1 MSKKWVV
8 VAKGAD
14 YNKIAK
20 DFGISPYLARIIRN
34 RGAVTDEEIDMY
46 LHADI
51 SKMHD
56 PALLKD
62 METAASILEDAIEA
76 QVPMRIVGDYDV
88 DGVCASYILKKGIE
102 ALGGIVDVRLPER
115 IRDGYGINADIIRQA
130 NEDGIE
136 LIITCDNGI
145 AASEEIELALSLGMS
160 VIVTD
165 HHEVPYDE
173 TDGQKKYR
181 IPCAD
186 AVIDPKR
193 PDCTY
198 PFEGICGAMVAYKLI
213 TYMFDCT
220 DIGETVQD
228 KAALSEELLSF
239 AAFATVGDLMEL
251 VDENRIAVKRGL
263 EILGRTTNTGMRAL
277 IDATGLKAGSISAYH
292 IGFVL
297 GPCINATGRLE
308 TADAALELFFSE
320 DPEEARKRA
329 GELVEL
335 NKSRRNLTEAYSNMA
350 IKKAEE
356 EYAGDRV
363 LVVYIPE
370 CHESIAGIVAGRLRE
385 RFYKPS
391 IVLTDDAEG
400 NIKGSG
406 RSTEAYSMY
415 DELCRVRDLFTRFGG
430 HKMAAGLSMN
440 AGTAET
446 LRIRLNELCTL
457 TDDDLVEKMKIDIPL
472 PVGYVDDALVEEL
485 ETLEPFGIA
494 NPRPL
499 FAQKDV
505 PVRRID
511 LFGSER
517 KVLKLKLEGTDAAG
531 NTKVIDAVCFDNA
544 AEAYEEL
551 KDSKTVSVL
560 YQAGFNEY
568 QGRRSVQL
576 IIRDY
581 MLT

>member
-14 YNKIAK
+14 YNKIAH

-51 SKMHD
+51 TKMHD

-88 DGVCASYILKKGIE
+88 DGVCASFILKKGIE
-102 ALGGIVDVRLPER
+102 ALGGVVDVRLPER
-115 IRDGYGINADIIRQA
+115 IRDGYGINADIIKEA
-130 NEDGIE
+130 NADGIE

-165 HHEVPYDE
+165 HHEVPYDDI
-173 TDGQKKYR
+173 DGQKKYR

-198 PFEGICGAMVAYKLI
+198 PFDGICGAMVAYKLI
-213 TYMFDCT
+213 TYMFDRT
-220 DIGETVQD
+220 DIGETVRD
-228 KAALSEELLSF
+228 KAALTEELLSF

-251 VDENRIAVKRGL
+251 IDENRIAVKCGL
-263 EILGRTTNTGMRAL
+263 EILGRTTNIGMRAL
-277 IDATGLKAGSISAYH
+277 IDATGLQAGSVSAYH

-308 TADAALELFFSE
+308 TADAALELFYSK
-320 DPEEARKRA
+320 DPQEARQRA
-329 GELVEL
+329 TQLVEL

-350 IKKAEE
+350 IKKAGE

-406 RSTEAYSMY
+406 RSIEAYSMY
-415 DELCRVRDLFTRFGG
+415 DELCKVRDLFTRFGG

-446 LRIRLNELCTL
+446 LRERLNEQCTL
-457 TDDDLVEKMKIDIPL
+457 SDDDLVEKMKIDIPL

-511 LFGSER
+511 LFGSDR
-517 KVLKLKLEGTDAAG
+517 KVLKLKLEGNDASG
-531 NTKVIDAVCFDNA
+531 NTRVIDAVCFDNA

-576 IIRDY
+576 IIKDY

>member
-1 MSKKWVV
+1 
-8 VAKGAD
+8 
-14 YNKIAK
+14 
-20 DFGISPYLARIIRN
+20 
-34 RGAVTDEEIDMY
+34 
-46 LHADI
+46 
-51 SKMHD
+51 
-56 PALLKD
+56 
-62 METAASILEDAIEA
+62 
-76 QVPMRIVGDYDV
+76 
-88 DGVCASYILKKGIE
+88 
-102 ALGGIVDVRLPER
+102 
-115 IRDGYGINADIIRQA
+115 
-130 NEDGIE
+130 
-136 LIITCDNGI
+136 
-145 AASEEIELALSLGMS
+145 
-160 VIVTD
+160 
-165 HHEVPYDE
+165 
-173 TDGQKKYR
+173 
-181 IPCAD
+181 
-186 AVIDPKR
+186 
-193 PDCTY
+193 
-198 PFEGICGAMVAYKLI
+198 
-213 TYMFDCT
+213 
-220 DIGETVQD
+220 
-228 KAALSEELLSF
+228 
-239 AAFATVGDLMEL
+239 
-251 VDENRIAVKRGL
+251 
-263 EILGRTTNTGMRAL
+263 GMRAL

>member
-560 YQAGFNEY
+560 YQTGFNEY
-568 QGRRSVQL
+568 QGRRNVQL